1 MNKNKLVGD
10 MRPLGKRKLNHHI
23 KKNSAWEIT
32 RRPNQTP
39 PDGSWLI
46 WLLLG
51 GRGAGKTRAGAEWVL
66 EQVKAGAR
74 RVALVAPTYYDARE
88 VMIDGESG
96 LLNIGDELD
105 RPEYLPTRRLLQW
118 PNGAIG
124 QVFSA
129 EDPDGLRGP
138 QFDLAWAD
146 EFCAWAYP
154 EDTLSNLR
162 LGLRLG
168 SDPKLVI
175 TTTPKPN
182 AALQKLMSEPGVEI
196 SRATTKDNEKNLSP
210 AFMRSVYEI
219 YGGTRLGRQ
228 ELDGEII
235 EDAEGALWT
244 RALIDSVLVSSAPKD
259 LQKIVVAI
267 DPPVTSGPKADAC
280 GLVVAGRIGSGAQAR
295 VFILHDGTMQGLRPD
310 KWAALAV
317 DSWRQWDAD
326 YLLAEVNQGGEMVK
340 SILQAI
346 GSEVPVRT
354 VYASKSKVARAEPV
368 AALYEQG
375 KVKHVGCFPALEDE
389 LCMMGAHEG
398 QKTNMRK
405 SPDRADALVWA
416 VTDLLL
422 KPRKNPQVRMI

>member
-1 MNKNKLVGD
+1 M
-10 MRPLGKRKLNHHI
+10 
-23 KKNSAWEIT
+23 
-32 RRPNQTP
+32 
-39 PDGSWLI
+39 
-46 WLLLG
+46 
-51 GRGAGKTRAGAEWVL
+51 
-66 EQVKAGAR
+66 
-74 RVALVAPTYYDARE
+74 ALVAPTYNDARE
-88 VMIDGESG
+88 VMISGESG
-96 LLNIGDELD
+96 LLNIGREDD
-105 RPEYLPTRRLLQW
+105 RPQYLPSRRLLQW
-118 PNGAIG
+118 PNGAVG

-168 SDPKLVI
+168 AEPKLVI
-175 TTTPKPN
+175 TTTPKPS
-182 AALQKLMSEPGVEI
+182 AALKNLIAETGVVV
-196 SRATTKDNEKNLSP
+196 SRAATKDNADNLSP
-210 AFMRSVYEI
+210 AFMKSVYEI

-228 ELDGEII
+228 ELCGEII

-244 RALIDSVLVSSAPKD
+244 RKLIDSILVNSAPSD

-267 DPPVTSGPKADAC
+267 DPPATSGAKADAC
-280 GLVVAGRIGSGAQAR
+280 GLVVAGRVGFGAQAR
-295 VFILHDGTMQGLRPD
+295 VFILHDATVQGLRPD

-317 DSWRQWDAD
+317 DLWREWDAD
-326 YLLAEVNQGGEMVK
+326 YLLAEVNQGGEMVQ

-346 GSEVPVRT
+346 GSEAPVRT

-375 KVKHVGCFPALEDE
+375 KVKHVGSFPELEDE

-398 QKTNMRK
+398 SRK

-416 VTDLLL
+416 VTNLLL
-422 KPRKNPQVRMI
+422 KPRNHPQVRTI